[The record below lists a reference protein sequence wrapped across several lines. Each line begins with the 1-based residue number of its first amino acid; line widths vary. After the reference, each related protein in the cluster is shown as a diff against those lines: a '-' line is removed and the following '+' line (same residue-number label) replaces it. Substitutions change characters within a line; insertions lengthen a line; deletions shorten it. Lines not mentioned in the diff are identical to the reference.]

1 MKKSRKK
8 VELICLECNQKIIG
22 GKHLSAHVQKEHD
35 FESYNEYKI
44 KHGLIKTNSDLLK
57 EGAVSCK
64 LCSTVAH
71 DLTSHIIRIH
81 KISCQEYKEK
91 YGDFRSTKFLNDIS
105 ERVKGENNPAYQH
118 GGKYSP
124 FSDKFIHADKID
136 KAELCQKVSK
146 SNRENGNNDTTIKY
160 WLNRGYS
167 EQESKDKISERQSTF
182 SLAKC
187 IEKHGEELGRQVWL
201 NRQEKWHKNYKK
213 SNFSKISQKL
223 FWNIADQLND
233 LSHIHF
239 AELSEDKK
247 LDDSGRNNEYKLR
260 LETRLILPDFI
271 DLSKNKIIEFDG
283 TYWHKNGKQVKNT
296 NALRDSEK
304 DKLLTNSGFF
314 VLRVKEEDYKKNPQE
329 IVDKCLDF
337 LYA

>member
-136 KAELCQKVSK
+136 KAKLCQKVSK

-201 NRQEKWHKNYKK
+201 NRQEKWQESLQNKSIEEIQQINMKKSTGRMNQLFNSDPVVKNIPAILYYIKFYNDEIEFWKIGITSKTIKERFGTQENVKMHHDLNYEVLFIDDSMSFYDCFKKEQKVLNNNKDKRIIVNYK
-213 SNFSKISQKL
+213 
-223 FWNIADQLND
+223 
-233 LSHIHF
+233 
-239 AELSEDKK
+239 
-247 LDDSGRNNEYKLR
+247 
-260 LETRLILPDFI
+260 
-271 DLSKNKIIEFDG
+271 
-283 TYWHKNGKQVKNT
+283 
-296 NALRDSEK
+296 
-304 DKLLTNSGFF
+304 GFTTTEAF
-314 VLRVKEEDYKKNPQE
+314 ECD
-329 IVDKCLDF
+329 I
-337 LYA
+337 YA

>member
-8 VELICLECNQKIIG
+8 VELICLECNQKIVG

-136 KAELCQKVSK
+136 KAKLCQKVSK

-201 NRQEKWHKNYKK
+201 NRQEKWQESLQNKSIEEIQQINMKKSTGRMNQLFNSDPVVKNIPAILYYIKFYNDEIEFWKIGITSKTIKERFGTQENVKMHHDLNYEVLFIDDSMSFYDCFKKEQKMLNNNKDKRIIVNYK
-213 SNFSKISQKL
+213 
-223 FWNIADQLND
+223 
-233 LSHIHF
+233 
-239 AELSEDKK
+239 
-247 LDDSGRNNEYKLR
+247 
-260 LETRLILPDFI
+260 
-271 DLSKNKIIEFDG
+271 
-283 TYWHKNGKQVKNT
+283 
-296 NALRDSEK
+296 
-304 DKLLTNSGFF
+304 GFTTTEAF
-314 VLRVKEEDYKKNPQE
+314 ECD
-329 IVDKCLDF
+329 I
-337 LYA
+337 YA

>member
-201 NRQEKWHKNYKK
+201 NRQEKWQESLQNKSIEEIQQINMKKSTGRMNQLFNSDPVVKNIPAILYYIKFYNDEIEFWKIGITSKTIKERFGTQENVKMHHDLNYEVLFIDDSMSFYDCFKKEQKVLNNNKDKRIIVNYK
-213 SNFSKISQKL
+213 
-223 FWNIADQLND
+223 
-233 LSHIHF
+233 
-239 AELSEDKK
+239 
-247 LDDSGRNNEYKLR
+247 
-260 LETRLILPDFI
+260 
-271 DLSKNKIIEFDG
+271 
-283 TYWHKNGKQVKNT
+283 
-296 NALRDSEK
+296 
-304 DKLLTNSGFF
+304 GFTTTEAF
-314 VLRVKEEDYKKNPQE
+314 ECD
-329 IVDKCLDF
+329 I
-337 LYA
+337 YA

>member
-8 VELICLECNQKIIG
+8 VELICLECNQKIVG

-201 NRQEKWHKNYKK
+201 NRQEKWQESLQNKSIEEIQQINMKKSTGRMNQLFNSDPVVKNIPAILYYIKFYNDEIEFWKIGITSKTIKERFGTQENVKMHHDLNYEVLFIDDSMSFYDCFKKEQKMLNNNKDKRIIVNYK
-213 SNFSKISQKL
+213 
-223 FWNIADQLND
+223 
-233 LSHIHF
+233 
-239 AELSEDKK
+239 
-247 LDDSGRNNEYKLR
+247 
-260 LETRLILPDFI
+260 
-271 DLSKNKIIEFDG
+271 
-283 TYWHKNGKQVKNT
+283 
-296 NALRDSEK
+296 
-304 DKLLTNSGFF
+304 GFTTTEAF
-314 VLRVKEEDYKKNPQE
+314 ECD
-329 IVDKCLDF
+329 I
-337 LYA
+337 YA

>member
-136 KAELCQKVSK
+136 KAKLCQKVSK

-201 NRQEKWHKNYKK
+201 NRQEKWQESLQNKSIEEIQQINMKKSTGRMNQLFNSDPVVKNIPAILYYIKFYNDEIEFWKIGITSKTIKERFGTQENVKMHHDLNYEVLFIDDSMSFYNCFKKEQKVLNNNKDKRIIVNYK
-213 SNFSKISQKL
+213 
-223 FWNIADQLND
+223 
-233 LSHIHF
+233 
-239 AELSEDKK
+239 
-247 LDDSGRNNEYKLR
+247 
-260 LETRLILPDFI
+260 
-271 DLSKNKIIEFDG
+271 
-283 TYWHKNGKQVKNT
+283 
-296 NALRDSEK
+296 
-304 DKLLTNSGFF
+304 GFTTTEAF
-314 VLRVKEEDYKKNPQE
+314 ECD
-329 IVDKCLDF
+329 I
-337 LYA
+337 YA

>member
-8 VELICLECNQKIIG
+8 VELICLECNQKIVG

-201 NRQEKWHKNYKK
+201 NRQEKWQESLQNKSIEEIQQINMKKSTGRMNQLFNSDPVVKNIPAILYYIKFYNDEIEFWKIGITSKTIKERFGTQENVKMHHDLNYEVLFIDDSMSFYDCFKKEQKVLNNNKDKRIIVNYK
-213 SNFSKISQKL
+213 
-223 FWNIADQLND
+223 
-233 LSHIHF
+233 
-239 AELSEDKK
+239 
-247 LDDSGRNNEYKLR
+247 
-260 LETRLILPDFI
+260 
-271 DLSKNKIIEFDG
+271 
-283 TYWHKNGKQVKNT
+283 
-296 NALRDSEK
+296 
-304 DKLLTNSGFF
+304 GFTTTEAF
-314 VLRVKEEDYKKNPQE
+314 ECD
-329 IVDKCLDF
+329 I
-337 LYA
+337 YA

>member
-8 VELICLECNQKIIG
+8 VELICLECNQKIVG

-201 NRQEKWHKNYKK
+201 NRQEKWQESLQNKSIEEIQQINMKKSTGRINQLFNSDPVVKNIPAILYYIKFYNDEIEFWKIGITSKTIKERFGTQENVKMHHDLNYEVLFIDDSMSFYDCFKKEQKVLNNNKDKRIIVNYK
-213 SNFSKISQKL
+213 
-223 FWNIADQLND
+223 
-233 LSHIHF
+233 
-239 AELSEDKK
+239 
-247 LDDSGRNNEYKLR
+247 
-260 LETRLILPDFI
+260 
-271 DLSKNKIIEFDG
+271 
-283 TYWHKNGKQVKNT
+283 
-296 NALRDSEK
+296 
-304 DKLLTNSGFF
+304 GFTTTEAF
-314 VLRVKEEDYKKNPQE
+314 ECD
-329 IVDKCLDF
+329 I
-337 LYA
+337 YA